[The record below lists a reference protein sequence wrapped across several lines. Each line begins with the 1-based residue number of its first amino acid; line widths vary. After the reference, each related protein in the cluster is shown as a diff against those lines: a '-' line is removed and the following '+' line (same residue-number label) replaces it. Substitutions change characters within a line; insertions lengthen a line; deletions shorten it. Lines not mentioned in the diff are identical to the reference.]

1 MGELEIEIPMP
12 DGTCQAV
19 VFLPVGKSGEQW
31 PGVLYLTDIGGIRAA
46 NRDSARRLANQGYAV
61 LEPNVFY
68 HTDRIPIEP
77 PFRSLPPEDMKRRI
91 AELSAPLTPQTM
103 ERDLSLYLDFL
114 AAQPFVRPGK
124 MGVVGYCFT
133 GKMAMHAAAARP
145 DKIAS
150 AASFHGGGLYT
161 DQPTSPHLTLPRIK
175 AQLYFG
181 HATNDRSMP
190 AEAIEKLE
198 AALKQWGGKYQSEV
212 YEGAAHS
219 WTMTDSPVYN
229 HPQAERAFQK
239 LVELQCVVWTTTAIR
254 SPLNLLPLKLL
265 LTLLLNCF

>member
-1 MGELEIEIPMP
+1 MAELEQEIPLP
-12 DGTCQAV
+12 DGTCQTV
-19 VFLPVGKSGEQW
+19 LFHPDGKSGEKW

-77 PFRSLPPEDMKRRI
+77 PFRSLPPEEMKRRI
-91 AELSAPLTPQTM
+91 AELSAPLTPKTM

-114 AAQPFVRPGK
+114 AAQPCVRPGK
-124 MGVVGYCFT
+124 MGVVGFCFT
-133 GKMAMHAAAARP
+133 GKMALHAAAARP
-145 DKIAS
+145 DKIAA

-161 DQPTSPHLTLPRIK
+161 SDASSPHLTLPRIK
-175 AQLYFG
+175 AELYFG
-181 HATNDRSMP
+181 HAVNDRSMP

-198 AALKQWGGKYQSEV
+198 AALKQWGGKYENPT

-219 WTMTDSPVYN
+219 WTVTDSPVYN
-229 HPQAERAFQK
+229 QTQAERAFEK
-239 LVELQCVVWTTTAIR
+239 LVQ
-254 SPLNLLPLKLL
+254 LLMR
-265 LTLLLNCF
+265 TLG